1 MYMYRVQHW
10 LQGSSLSTERDPLEK
25 IQHVQN
31 CPRDILCRSNKL
43 LSQLSRGHCKC
54 FMSTYVTFKLISLSL
69 SLFLSLP
76 PSLHLKMVRKVY
88 REIISLRPPN
98 LNRVGIQKPARLL
111 QQSGLKEKWVRRE
124 ISTFDYLIQLNTIA
138 GRTYNDLNQ
147 YPIVSQLL
155 ILISKTTSFIYYY
168 KSTK

>member
-1 MYMYRVQHW
+1 M
-10 LQGSSLSTERDPLEK
+10 
-25 IQHVQN
+25 
-31 CPRDILCRSNKL
+31 L
-43 LSQLSRGHCKC
+43 LFLNL
-54 FMSTYVTFKLISLSL
+54 LISLSPPL
-69 SLFLSLP
+69 SLH
-76 PSLHLKMVRKVY
+76 PSCPLKMVRKVY

-147 YPIVSQLL
+147 YPIVCQLW
-155 ILISKTTSFIYYY
+155 
-168 KSTK
+168 

>member
-1 MYMYRVQHW
+1 
-10 LQGSSLSTERDPLEK
+10 
-25 IQHVQN
+25 
-31 CPRDILCRSNKL
+31 
-43 LSQLSRGHCKC
+43 
-54 FMSTYVTFKLISLSL
+54 
-69 SLFLSLP
+69 
-76 PSLHLKMVRKVY
+76 MVRKVY

-155 ILISKTTSFIYYY
+155 ILVSKTTIITSQLKINSSTILCNYEYCEKNHLCSASLH
-168 KSTK
+168 KS

>member
-1 MYMYRVQHW
+1 
-10 LQGSSLSTERDPLEK
+10 
-25 IQHVQN
+25 
-31 CPRDILCRSNKL
+31 
-43 LSQLSRGHCKC
+43 
-54 FMSTYVTFKLISLSL
+54 MSTRY
-69 SLFLSLP
+69 SLFYSTLSPPSLP
-76 PSLHLKMVRKVY
+76 PSLSPPPLSPPPPSLSLPPKMVRKVY

-147 YPIVSQLL
+147 YPIVS
-155 ILISKTTSFIYYY
+155 
-168 KSTK
+168 